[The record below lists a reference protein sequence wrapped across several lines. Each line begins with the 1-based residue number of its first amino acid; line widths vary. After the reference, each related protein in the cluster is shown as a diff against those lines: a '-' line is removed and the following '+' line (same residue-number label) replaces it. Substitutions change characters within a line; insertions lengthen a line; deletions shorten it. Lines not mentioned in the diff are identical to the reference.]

1 MRAEFGSD
9 AVAGF
14 GCISAVKDR
23 GVAVFTHDAKGE
35 AKGIGAVSGAAALGK
50 SADKTGANP

>member
-14 GCISAVKDR
+14 GCISAVKDC
-23 GVAVFTHDAKGE
+23 GVAVFAHDAKGE
-35 AKGIGAVSGAAALGK
+35 AKGIGAVSGVVALGK